1 MTMVLP
7 EILYKGSVKNV
18 RGNAGEDYVFFEFSD
33 RYSIFDWGEMPDLIE
48 GKGESLAKFTDA
60 IYSFLESTTS
70 WKEWSIPDIYNKY
83 VVDALQSSS
92 AFKKLQENGMRTHR
106 FPHDARLGNCWKV
119 KKVNVPEIKNKKY
132 EFFLTKPVDT
142 LVPLEVIFRFGTP
155 SGSSLLKRLK
165 KNPDYMY
172 SLGLKQAPQEMDFFD
187 RPVIEFS
194 TKLESSD
201 RYISAVEAMQ
211 MAGLSQDEFNLL
223 QSYASILAIKL
234 REKFAQMDL
243 ELWDG
248 KFEFSFIEGI
258 NQRDFLLVDSM
269 GPDEVRLTYQN
280 MHLSKEVLRQVYV
293 GSDWHTKIDEYK
305 LKSDNWQQ
313 EMKSE
318 KLEPTLLPKNVKESV
333 VAMYQLLADSVGSY
347 FLNGKL
353 AEDKFLTM
361 VKDLKES
368 LAKGSK

>member
-1 MTMVLP
+1 MTAVLP

-18 RGNAGEDYVFFEFSD
+18 RGNDGEDHVFFEFSD

-48 GKGESLAKFTDA
+48 GKGESLATFTDA
-60 IYSFLESTTS
+60 IYSFLENSNS
-70 WKEWSIPDIYNKY
+70 WKGWTIPDTYNKY
-83 VVDALQSSS
+83 VVDALQSSE
-92 AFKKLQENGMRTHR
+92 AFKRLHDNGMTTHR
-106 FPHDARLGNCWKV
+106 FPKDARLGNCWKV
-119 KKVNVPEIKNKKY
+119 KKVNVPEIKNKNY
-132 EFFLTKPVDT
+132 EFYLTKPVNT

-211 MAGLSQDEFNLL
+211 MAGLSQEEFSLL
-223 QSYASILAIKL
+223 QNYAAILAINL
-234 REKFAQMDL
+234 RENFAKMDL

-248 KFEFSFIEGI
+248 KFEFSTMSGLEH
-258 NQRDFLLVDSM
+258 RDFMLVDSI

-305 LKSDNWQQ
+305 LKSDNWQK
-313 EMKSE
+313 EMNNE
-318 KLEPTLLPKNVKESV
+318 KLEPALLSKDVKKSV
-333 VAMYQLLADSVGSY
+333 VAMYGMLATSVDS
-347 FLNGKL
+347 F
-353 AEDKFLTM
+353 F
-361 VKDLKES
+361 
-368 LAKGSK
+368 AKGSIDKSNFISVVDGLKKSLSEENK